1 MQNKIQDKVIEVLQI
16 SPIVP
21 VVVIEDLKDA
31 VPLAQSLIEG
41 GIPIIEVTLRS
52 NCALEAI
59 ELIAK
64 NVPKMHVG
72 AGTILNL
79 NQLEQAQNRGAEFL
93 ISPGLTPSL
102 LEYAKKKDMPLIPGV
117 SSSSE
122 VMQALELGYNAL
134 KFFPA
139 EYCGGAKLL
148 NAFNGPFKGVKFCPT
163 GGISVDNMHAYLKLE
178 NVLCVGGSWL
188 TPRNLVQ
195 NKEWDKIIELC
206 KQALANIKT

>member
-1 MQNKIQDKVIEVLQI
+1 MQDEIIEVLQI

-21 VVVIEDLKDA
+21 VVVIEDIKDA

-41 GIPIIEVTLRS
+41 GIQIIEVTLRS
-52 NCALEAI
+52 SCALEAI

-64 NVPKMHVG
+64 NVPKMRVG
-72 AGTILNL
+72 AGTILNPT
-79 NQLEQAQNRGAEFL
+79 QLEQAQNRGAEFL
-93 ISPGLTPSL
+93 ISPGLTIKL
-102 LEYAKKKDMPLIPGV
+102 LEHAKKKDMPLIPGV

-122 VMQALELGYNAL
+122 VMQALELGYSAL

-139 EYCGGAKLL
+139 EYCGGVKLL

-163 GGISVDNMHAYLKLE
+163 GGISADNMHSYLNLE

-188 TPRNLVQ
+188 TPKNLIQ
-195 NKEWDKIIELC
+195 NKEWDKITEIC
-206 KQALANIKT
+206 KRSLA

>member
-1 MQNKIQDKVIEVLQI
+1 MQDKIIEVLQI

-21 VVVIEDLKDA
+21 VVVIEDLSDA

-64 NVPKMHVG
+64 NVPKMCVG
-72 AGTILNL
+72 AGTILNPT
-79 NQLEQAQNRGAEFL
+79 QLEQAQNRGAEFL
-93 ISPGLTPSL
+93 ISPGLTIKL
-102 LEYAKKKDMPLIPGV
+102 LEHAKKKDMPLIPGV

-122 VMQALELGYNAL
+122 IMQALELGYSAL

-139 EYCGGAKLL
+139 EHCGGVKLL

-163 GGISVDNMHAYLKLE
+163 GGVSVDNMHSYLNLE

-188 TPRNLVQ
+188 TPKDLVQ
-195 NKEWDKIIELC
+195 NKEWDKITEIC
-206 KQALANIKT
+206 KRALALR

>member
-1 MQNKIQDKVIEVLQI
+1 MQDKIIEVLQI

-21 VVVIEDLKDA
+21 VVVIEDLSDA

-52 NCALEAI
+52 SCALEAI

-64 NVPKMHVG
+64 NVPKMRVG

-79 NQLEQAQNRGAEFL
+79 TQLEQVQNRGAEFL
-93 ISPGLTPSL
+93 ISPGLTIKL
-102 LEYAKKKDMPLIPGV
+102 LEHAKKKDMPLIPGV

-139 EYCGGAKLL
+139 EYCGGVKLL

-163 GGISVDNMHAYLKLE
+163 GGISADNMRSYLNLE

-188 TPRNLVQ
+188 TPKDLIQ
-195 NKEWDKIIELC
+195 NKEWDKITEIC
-206 KQALANIKT
+206 KRALA

>member
-1 MQNKIQDKVIEVLQI
+1 MQDKIIEILQI

-21 VVVIEDLKDA
+21 VVVIENIKDA

-52 NCALEAI
+52 SCALEAI

-64 NVPKMHVG
+64 NVPKMCVG
-72 AGTILNL
+72 AGTILNPT
-79 NQLEQAQNRGAEFL
+79 QLEQAQNRGAEFL
-93 ISPGLTPSL
+93 ISPGLTIKL

-122 VMQALELGYNAL
+122 VMQALELGYSAL

-139 EYCGGAKLL
+139 EYCGGVKLL

-163 GGISVDNMHAYLKLE
+163 GGISADNMRSYLNLE

-188 TPRNLVQ
+188 TPKDLIQ
-195 NKEWDKIIELC
+195 NKEWDKITEIC
-206 KQALANIKT
+206 KRALALR

>member
-1 MQNKIQDKVIEVLQI
+1 MQDRIIEVLQI

-21 VVVIEDLKDA
+21 VVVIENIKDA
-31 VPLAQSLIEG
+31 VPLAQSLVEG
-41 GIPIIEVTLRS
+41 GIHIIEVTLRS
-52 NCALEAI
+52 SCALEAI

-64 NVPKMHVG
+64 NVPKMRVG
-72 AGTILNL
+72 AGTILNPT
-79 NQLEQAQNRGAEFL
+79 QLEQAQNRGAEFL
-93 ISPGLTPSL
+93 ISPGLTIKL

-139 EYCGGAKLL
+139 EYCGGVKLL

-163 GGISVDNMHAYLKLE
+163 GGISTDNMRSYLNLE

-188 TPRNLVQ
+188 TPKNLIQ
-195 NKEWDKIIELC
+195 NKEWDKITEIC
-206 KQALANIKT
+206 KRSLALR

>member
-1 MQNKIQDKVIEVLQI
+1 MQDKIIEVLQI

-21 VVVIEDLKDA
+21 VVVIEDLNDA

-52 NCALEAI
+52 SCALEAI

-64 NVPKMHVG
+64 NVPKMRVG

-79 NQLEQAQNRGAEFL
+79 TQLEQAQNRGAEFL
-93 ISPGLTPSL
+93 ISPGLTIKL
-102 LEYAKKKDMPLIPGV
+102 LEHAKKKNMPLIPGV

-139 EYCGGAKLL
+139 EYCGGVKLL

-163 GGISVDNMHAYLKLE
+163 GGISADNMRSYLNLE

-188 TPRNLVQ
+188 TPKDLIQ
-195 NKEWDKIIELC
+195 NKEWDKITEIC
-206 KQALANIKT
+206 KQALA

>member
-1 MQNKIQDKVIEVLQI
+1 MQDKTIEVLQI

-21 VVVIEDLKDA
+21 VVVIENIKDA
-31 VPLAQSLIEG
+31 VSLAQSLVEG
-41 GIPIIEVTLRS
+41 GIHIIEVTLRS
-52 NCALEAI
+52 SCALEAI

-72 AGTILNL
+72 AGTILNPT
-79 NQLEQAQNRGAEFL
+79 QLEQAQNRGAEFL
-93 ISPGLTPSL
+93 ISPGLTIKL

-139 EYCGGAKLL
+139 EYCGGVKLL

-163 GGISVDNMHAYLKLE
+163 GGISADNMRSYLNLE

-188 TPRNLVQ
+188 TPKNLIQ
-195 NKEWDKIIELC
+195 NKEWDKITEIC
-206 KQALANIKT
+206 KRSLALR

>member
-1 MQNKIQDKVIEVLQI
+1 MQDKIIEVLQI
-16 SPIVP
+16 SPIIP
-21 VVVIEDLKDA
+21 VVVIENIKDA

-41 GIPIIEVTLRS
+41 GIQIIEVTLRS
-52 NCALEAI
+52 SCALEAI

-64 NVPKMHVG
+64 NVPKMRVG
-72 AGTILNL
+72 AGTILNPT
-79 NQLEQAQNRGAEFL
+79 QLEQAQNRGAEFL
-93 ISPGLTPSL
+93 ISPGLTIKL

-139 EYCGGAKLL
+139 EYCGGVKLL

-163 GGISVDNMHAYLKLE
+163 GGISANNMRSYLKLE

-188 TPRNLVQ
+188 TPKNLIQ
-195 NKEWDKIIELC
+195 NKEWDKITEIC
-206 KQALANIKT
+206 KRSLVLR

>member
-1 MQNKIQDKVIEVLQI
+1 MQDKIIEVLQI
-16 SPIVP
+16 SPIIP
-21 VVVIEDLKDA
+21 VVVIENIKDA

-41 GIPIIEVTLRS
+41 GIHIIEVTLRS
-52 NCALEAI
+52 SCALEAI

-72 AGTILNL
+72 VGTILNPT
-79 NQLEQAQNRGAEFL
+79 QLEQAQNRGAEFL
-93 ISPGLTPSL
+93 ISPGLTIKL

-122 VMQALELGYNAL
+122 VMQALELGYSAL

-139 EYCGGAKLL
+139 EYCGGVKLL

-163 GGISVDNMHAYLKLE
+163 GGISADNMHSYLNLE

-188 TPRNLVQ
+188 TPKNLIQ
-195 NKEWDKIIELC
+195 NKEWDKITEIC
-206 KQALANIKT
+206 KRSLALR

>member
-1 MQNKIQDKVIEVLQI
+1 MQDKTIEVLQI

-21 VVVIEDLKDA
+21 VVVIENIKDA
-31 VPLAQSLIEG
+31 VPLAQSLVEG
-41 GIPIIEVTLRS
+41 GIHIIEVTLRS
-52 NCALEAI
+52 SCALEAI

-64 NVPKMHVG
+64 NVPKMRVG
-72 AGTILNL
+72 AGTILNPT
-79 NQLEQAQNRGAEFL
+79 QLEQAQNRGAEFL
-93 ISPGLTPSL
+93 ISPGLTIKL

-139 EYCGGAKLL
+139 EYCGGVKLL

-163 GGISVDNMHAYLKLE
+163 GGISADNMHSYLNLE

-188 TPRNLVQ
+188 TPKNLIQ
-195 NKEWDKIIELC
+195 NKEWDKIIEIC
-206 KQALANIKT
+206 KRSLALR

>member
-1 MQNKIQDKVIEVLQI
+1 MQDKTIEILQI

-21 VVVIEDLKDA
+21 VVVVENIKDA

-52 NCALEAI
+52 SCALEAI

-64 NVPKMHVG
+64 NVPKMRVG

-79 NQLEQAQNRGAEFL
+79 TQLEQAQNRGAEFL
-93 ISPGLTPSL
+93 ISPGLTIKL

-139 EYCGGAKLL
+139 EYCGGVKLL

-163 GGISVDNMHAYLKLE
+163 GGISADNMRSYLALE
-178 NVLCVGGSWL
+178 NVVCVGGSWL
-188 TPRNLVQ
+188 TPKDLVQ
-195 NKEWDKIIELC
+195 NKEWDKITEIC
-206 KQALANIKT
+206 KRALALR

>member
-1 MQNKIQDKVIEVLQI
+1 MQDKIIEVLQI

-21 VVVIEDLKDA
+21 VVVIENIKDA

-52 NCALEAI
+52 SCALEAI

-72 AGTILNL
+72 AGTILNPT
-79 NQLEQAQNRGAEFL
+79 QLEQAQNRGAEFL
-93 ISPGLTPSL
+93 ISPGLTIKL
-102 LEYAKKKDMPLIPGV
+102 LEHAKKKDMPLIPGV

-122 VMQALELGYNAL
+122 VMQALELGYSAL

-139 EYCGGAKLL
+139 EYCGGVKLL

-163 GGISVDNMHAYLKLE
+163 GGISADNMRSYLNLE

-188 TPRNLVQ
+188 TPKDLIQ
-195 NKEWDKIIELC
+195 NKEWDKITEIC
-206 KQALANIKT
+206 KRALANI

>member
-1 MQNKIQDKVIEVLQI
+1 MQDKIIEVLQI

-21 VVVIEDLKDA
+21 VVVIENIKDA
-31 VPLAQSLIEG
+31 VPLAQSLVEG
-41 GIPIIEVTLRS
+41 GIHIIEVTLRS
-52 NCALEAI
+52 SCALEAI

-64 NVPKMHVG
+64 NVPKMRVG
-72 AGTILNL
+72 VGTILNPT
-79 NQLEQAQNRGAEFL
+79 QLEQAQNRGAEFL
-93 ISPGLTPSL
+93 ISPGLTIKL

-139 EYCGGAKLL
+139 EYCGGVKLL

-163 GGISVDNMHAYLKLE
+163 GGISADNMHSYLSLE

-188 TPRNLVQ
+188 TPKHLIQ
-195 NKEWDKIIELC
+195 NKEWDKITEIC
-206 KQALANIKT
+206 KRSLALR

>member
-1 MQNKIQDKVIEVLQI
+1 MQDKIIEVLQI
-16 SPIVP
+16 SPIIP
-21 VVVIEDLKDA
+21 VVVIEDIKDA
-31 VPLAQSLIEG
+31 VPLAQSLVEG
-41 GIPIIEVTLRS
+41 GIQIIEVTLRS
-52 NCALEAI
+52 SCALEAI

-64 NVPKMHVG
+64 NVPKMRVG
-72 AGTILNL
+72 AGTILNPT
-79 NQLEQAQNRGAEFL
+79 QLEQAQNRGAEFL
-93 ISPGLTPSL
+93 ISPGLTIKL

-139 EYCGGAKLL
+139 EYCGGVKLL

-163 GGISVDNMHAYLKLE
+163 GGISADNMRSYLNLE

-188 TPRNLVQ
+188 TPKNLIQ
-195 NKEWDKIIELC
+195 NKEWDKITEIC
-206 KQALANIKT
+206 KRSLALR

>member
-1 MQNKIQDKVIEVLQI
+1 MQDKIIEILQI

-21 VVVIEDLKDA
+21 VVVIENIKDA

-41 GIPIIEVTLRS
+41 GIQIIEVTLRS
-52 NCALEAI
+52 SCALEAI

-64 NVPKMHVG
+64 NAPKMRVG

-79 NQLEQAQNRGAEFL
+79 TQLEQAQNRGAEFL
-93 ISPGLTPSL
+93 ISPGLTIKL

-122 VMQALELGYNAL
+122 VMQALELGYNVL

-139 EYCGGAKLL
+139 EYCGGVKLL

-163 GGISVDNMHAYLKLE
+163 GGISTDNMRSYLNLE

-188 TPRNLVQ
+188 TPKNLIQ
-195 NKEWDKIIELC
+195 NKEWDKITEIC
-206 KQALANIKT
+206 KRSLALR

>member
-1 MQNKIQDKVIEVLQI
+1 MQDKIIEVLQI

-21 VVVIEDLKDA
+21 VVVIEDIKDA

-52 NCALEAI
+52 SCALEAI

-64 NVPKMHVG
+64 NVPKMRVG
-72 AGTILNL
+72 AGTILNPT
-79 NQLEQAQNRGAEFL
+79 QLEQAQNRGAEFL
-93 ISPGLTPSL
+93 ISPGLTIKL
-102 LEYAKKKDMPLIPGV
+102 LEHAKKKDMPLIPGV

-122 VMQALELGYNAL
+122 VMQALELGYSAL

-139 EYCGGAKLL
+139 EYCGGVKLL

-163 GGISVDNMHAYLKLE
+163 GGVSVDNMRSYLALE
-178 NVLCVGGSWL
+178 NVVCVGGSWL
-188 TPRNLVQ
+188 TPKNLIQ
-195 NKEWDKIIELC
+195 NKEWDKITEIC
-206 KQALANIKT
+206 KRALALR

>member
-1 MQNKIQDKVIEVLQI
+1 MQDKIIEVLQI

-21 VVVIEDLKDA
+21 VVVIENIKDA

-52 NCALEAI
+52 SCALEAI

-64 NVPKMHVG
+64 NVPKMRVG

-79 NQLEQAQNRGAEFL
+79 TQLEQAQNRGAEFL
-93 ISPGLTPSL
+93 ISPGLTIKL
-102 LEYAKKKDMPLIPGV
+102 LEHAKKKDMPLIPGV

-122 VMQALELGYNAL
+122 VMQALELGYSAL

-139 EYCGGAKLL
+139 EYCGGVKLL

-163 GGISVDNMHAYLKLE
+163 GGISADNMRSYFDLE

-188 TPRNLVQ
+188 TPKDLIQ
-195 NKEWDKIIELC
+195 NKEWDKITEIC
-206 KQALANIKT
+206 KRALA

>member
-1 MQNKIQDKVIEVLQI
+1 MQDKIIEVLQI

-21 VVVIEDLKDA
+21 VVVIEDLNDA

-52 NCALEAI
+52 SCALEAI

-64 NVPKMHVG
+64 NVPKMRVG
-72 AGTILNL
+72 AGTILNPT
-79 NQLEQAQNRGAEFL
+79 QLEQAQNRGAEFL
-93 ISPGLTPSL
+93 ISPGLTIKL
-102 LEYAKKKDMPLIPGV
+102 LEHAKKKDMPLIPGV

-139 EYCGGAKLL
+139 EYCGGVKLL

-163 GGISVDNMHAYLKLE
+163 GGISADNMRSYLNLE

-188 TPRNLVQ
+188 TPKDLIQ
-195 NKEWDKIIELC
+195 NKEWDKITEIC
-206 KQALANIKT
+206 KRALA

>member
-1 MQNKIQDKVIEVLQI
+1 MQDKIIEVLQI
-16 SPIVP
+16 SPIIP
-21 VVVIEDLKDA
+21 VVVIENIKDA
-31 VPLAQSLIEG
+31 VPLAQSLVEG

-52 NCALEAI
+52 SCALEAI

-64 NVPKMHVG
+64 NVPKMRVG
-72 AGTILNL
+72 VGTILNPT
-79 NQLEQAQNRGAEFL
+79 QLEQAQNRGAEFL
-93 ISPGLTPSL
+93 ISPGLTIKL

-122 VMQALELGYNAL
+122 VMQALELGYSAL

-139 EYCGGAKLL
+139 EYCGGVKLL

-163 GGISVDNMHAYLKLE
+163 GGISADNMHSYLNLE

-188 TPRNLVQ
+188 TPKNLIQ
-195 NKEWDKIIELC
+195 NKEWDKITEIC
-206 KQALANIKT
+206 KRSLVLR

>member
-1 MQNKIQDKVIEVLQI
+1 MQDKIIEVLQI

-21 VVVIEDLKDA
+21 VVVIENIKDA

-52 NCALEAI
+52 SCALEAI

-64 NVPKMHVG
+64 NVPKMRVG
-72 AGTILNL
+72 AGTILNPT
-79 NQLEQAQNRGAEFL
+79 QLEQAQNRGAEFL

-102 LEYAKKKDMPLIPGV
+102 LEHAKKKDMPLIPGV

-122 VMQALELGYNAL
+122 VMQALELGYSAL

-139 EYCGGAKLL
+139 EYCGGVKLL

-163 GGISVDNMHAYLKLE
+163 GGISADNMRSYLNLE
-178 NVLCVGGSWL
+178 NVVCVGGSWL
-188 TPRNLVQ
+188 TPKDLIQ
-195 NKEWDKIIELC
+195 NKEWDKITEIC
-206 KQALANIKT
+206 KRALA

>member
-1 MQNKIQDKVIEVLQI
+1 MQDKIIEVLQI

-21 VVVIEDLKDA
+21 VVVVEDIKDA

-52 NCALEAI
+52 SCALEAI

-64 NVPKMHVG
+64 NVPKMRVG
-72 AGTILNL
+72 AGTILNPT
-79 NQLEQAQNRGAEFL
+79 QLEQAQNRGAEFL
-93 ISPGLTPSL
+93 IGPGLTIKL
-102 LEYAKKKDMPLIPGV
+102 LEHAKKKDMPLIPGV

-122 VMQALELGYNAL
+122 VMQALEWGYSAL

-139 EYCGGAKLL
+139 EYCGGVKLL

-163 GGISVDNMHAYLKLE
+163 GGISADNMRSYLNLE

-188 TPRNLVQ
+188 TPKNLIQ
-195 NKEWDKIIELC
+195 NKEWDKITEIC
-206 KQALANIKT
+206 KRALALR

>member
-1 MQNKIQDKVIEVLQI
+1 MQDKIIEVLQI

-21 VVVIEDLKDA
+21 VVVIENIKDA

-52 NCALEAI
+52 SCALEAI

-79 NQLEQAQNRGAEFL
+79 TQLEQAQNRGAEFL

-139 EYCGGAKLL
+139 EYCGGVKLL

-163 GGISVDNMHAYLKLE
+163 GGISADNMRSYLNLE

-188 TPRNLVQ
+188 TPKDLIQ
-195 NKEWDKIIELC
+195 NKEWDKITEIC
-206 KQALANIKT
+206 KRALA

>member
-1 MQNKIQDKVIEVLQI
+1 MQDKIIEVLQI

-21 VVVIEDLKDA
+21 VVVIENIKDA

-52 NCALEAI
+52 SCALEAI

-64 NVPKMHVG
+64 NAPKMCVG
-72 AGTILNL
+72 AGTILNPA
-79 NQLEQAQNRGAEFL
+79 QLEQAQNRGAEFL
-93 ISPGLTPSL
+93 ISPGLTIKL
-102 LEYAKKKDMPLIPGV
+102 LEHAKKKDMPLIPGV

-122 VMQALELGYNAL
+122 VMQALELGYSAL

-139 EYCGGAKLL
+139 EYCGGVKLL

-163 GGISVDNMHAYLKLE
+163 GGISADNMRSYLDLE

-188 TPRNLVQ
+188 TPKNLVQ
-195 NKEWDKIIELC
+195 NKEWDKITGIC
-206 KQALANIKT
+206 KRALALR

>member
-1 MQNKIQDKVIEVLQI
+1 MQDKIIEVLQI

-21 VVVIEDLKDA
+21 VVVIENIKDA
-31 VPLAQSLIEG
+31 VPLAQSLVDG
-41 GIPIIEVTLRS
+41 GIHIIEVTLRS
-52 NCALEAI
+52 SCALEAI

-64 NVPKMHVG
+64 NVPKMHMGV
-72 AGTILNL
+72 GTILNPT
-79 NQLEQAQNRGAEFL
+79 QLEQAQNRGAEFL
-93 ISPGLTPSL
+93 ISPGLTIKL

-122 VMQALELGYNAL
+122 VMQALELGYSTL

-139 EYCGGAKLL
+139 EYCGGVKLL

-163 GGISVDNMHAYLKLE
+163 GGISADNMRSYLNLE

-188 TPRNLVQ
+188 TPKNLIQ
-195 NKEWDKIIELC
+195 NKEWDKITEIC
-206 KQALANIKT
+206 KRALA

>member
-1 MQNKIQDKVIEVLQI
+1 MQDKIIEVLQI
-16 SPIVP
+16 SPIIP
-21 VVVIEDLKDA
+21 VVVIENIWDA

-52 NCALEAI
+52 SCALEAI

-64 NVPKMHVG
+64 NVPKMRVG

-79 NQLEQAQNRGAEFL
+79 TQLEQAQNRGAEFL

-102 LEYAKKKDMPLIPGV
+102 LEHAKKKDMPLIPGV

-122 VMQALELGYNAL
+122 VMQALELGYSAL

-139 EYCGGAKLL
+139 EYCGGVKLL

-163 GGISVDNMHAYLKLE
+163 GGISVDNMRSYLNLE

-188 TPRNLVQ
+188 TPKDLIQ
-195 NKEWDKIIELC
+195 NKEWDKITEIC
-206 KQALANIKT
+206 KRVLALR

>member
-1 MQNKIQDKVIEVLQI
+1 MQDRIIEVLQI

-21 VVVIEDLKDA
+21 VVVIENIKDA

-41 GIPIIEVTLRS
+41 GIHIIEVTLRS
-52 NCALEAI
+52 SCALETI

-64 NVPKMHVG
+64 NVPKMRVG
-72 AGTILNL
+72 AGTILNPT
-79 NQLEQAQNRGAEFL
+79 QLEQAQNRGAEFL
-93 ISPGLTPSL
+93 ISPGLTIKL

-139 EYCGGAKLL
+139 EYCGGVKLL

-163 GGISVDNMHAYLKLE
+163 GGINADNMRSYLNLE

-188 TPRNLVQ
+188 TPKNLIQ
-195 NKEWDKIIELC
+195 NKEWDKITEIC
-206 KQALANIKT
+206 KRSLALR

>member
-1 MQNKIQDKVIEVLQI
+1 MQDKIIEILQI

-21 VVVIEDLKDA
+21 VVVIENIKDA
-31 VPLAQSLIEG
+31 VPLAQSLIDG

-52 NCALEAI
+52 SCALEAI

-64 NVPKMHVG
+64 NVPKMRVG

-79 NQLEQAQNRGAEFL
+79 TQLEQAQNRGAEFL
-93 ISPGLTPSL
+93 ISPGLTIKL
-102 LEYAKKKDMPLIPGV
+102 LEHAKKKDMPLIPGV

-122 VMQALELGYNAL
+122 VMQALELGYSTL

-139 EYCGGAKLL
+139 EYCGGVKLL

-163 GGISVDNMHAYLKLE
+163 GGISADNMRSYLNLE

-188 TPRNLVQ
+188 TPKNLIQ
-195 NKEWDKIIELC
+195 NKEWDKITEIC
-206 KQALANIKT
+206 KRALALR

>member
-1 MQNKIQDKVIEVLQI
+1 MQDKIIEVLQI

-21 VVVIEDLKDA
+21 VVVIEDIKDA

-52 NCALEAI
+52 SCALEAI
-59 ELIAK
+59 ELIA
-64 NVPKMHVG
+64 NNAPKMCVG
-72 AGTILNL
+72 AGTILNPT
-79 NQLEQAQNRGAEFL
+79 QLEQAQNRGAEFL
-93 ISPGLTPSL
+93 ISPGLTIKL
-102 LEYAKKKDMPLIPGV
+102 LEHAKKKDMPLIPGV

-122 VMQALELGYNAL
+122 VMQALELGYSAL

-139 EYCGGAKLL
+139 EYCGGVKLL

-163 GGISVDNMHAYLKLE
+163 GGISADNMRSYLNLE

-188 TPRNLVQ
+188 TPKNLIQ
-195 NKEWDKIIELC
+195 NKEWDKITEIC
-206 KQALANIKT
+206 KRSLAGI

>member
-1 MQNKIQDKVIEVLQI
+1 MQDKIIEVLQI

-21 VVVIEDLKDA
+21 VVVIEDLNDA

-41 GIPIIEVTLRS
+41 SIPIIEVTLRS
-52 NCALEAI
+52 SCALEAI

-64 NVPKMHVG
+64 NVPKMRVG

-79 NQLEQAQNRGAEFL
+79 TQLEQAQNRGAEFL
-93 ISPGLTPSL
+93 ISPGLTIKL
-102 LEYAKKKDMPLIPGV
+102 LEHAKKKDMPLIPGV

-139 EYCGGAKLL
+139 EYCGGVKLL

-163 GGISVDNMHAYLKLE
+163 GGISADNMRSYLNLE

-188 TPRNLVQ
+188 TPKDLIQ
-195 NKEWDKIIELC
+195 NKEWDKITEIC
-206 KQALANIKT
+206 KRALA

>member
-1 MQNKIQDKVIEVLQI
+1 MQDKIIEVLQI

-21 VVVIEDLKDA
+21 VVVIENIKDA

-52 NCALEAI
+52 SCALEAI

-64 NVPKMHVG
+64 NVPKMRVG
-72 AGTILNL
+72 AGTILNPT
-79 NQLEQAQNRGAEFL
+79 QLEQAQNRGAEFL
-93 ISPGLTPSL
+93 ISPGLTIKL
-102 LEYAKKKDMPLIPGV
+102 LEHAKKKDMPLIPGV

-122 VMQALELGYNAL
+122 VMQALELGYSAL

-139 EYCGGAKLL
+139 EYCGGVKLL

-163 GGISVDNMHAYLKLE
+163 GGISADNMRSYLNLE

-188 TPRNLVQ
+188 TPKNLIQ
-195 NKEWDKIIELC
+195 NKEWDKITEIC
-206 KQALANIKT
+206 KRALALT

>member
-1 MQNKIQDKVIEVLQI
+1 MQDKIIEVLQI

-21 VVVIEDLKDA
+21 VVVIENIKDA
-31 VPLAQSLIEG
+31 VPLAQSLVEG
-41 GIPIIEVTLRS
+41 SIQIIEVTLRS
-52 NCALEAI
+52 SCALEAI

-64 NVPKMHVG
+64 NVPKMRVG
-72 AGTILNL
+72 AGTILNPT
-79 NQLEQAQNRGAEFL
+79 QLEQAQNRGAEFL
-93 ISPGLTPSL
+93 ISPGLTIKL

-139 EYCGGAKLL
+139 EYCGGVKLL

-163 GGISVDNMHAYLKLE
+163 GGISTDNMHSYLNLE

-188 TPRNLVQ
+188 TPKDLIQ
-195 NKEWDKIIELC
+195 NKEWDKITEIC
-206 KQALANIKT
+206 KRSLAGI

>member
-1 MQNKIQDKVIEVLQI
+1 MQDKIIEVLQI

-21 VVVIEDLKDA
+21 VVVIENIKNA
-31 VPLAQSLIEG
+31 VPLAQSLVEG
-41 GIPIIEVTLRS
+41 GIHIIEVTLRS
-52 NCALEAI
+52 SCALEAI

-72 AGTILNL
+72 AGTILNPT
-79 NQLEQAQNRGAEFL
+79 QLEQAQNRGAEFL
-93 ISPGLTPSL
+93 ISPGLTIKL

-139 EYCGGAKLL
+139 EYCGGVKLL

-163 GGISVDNMHAYLKLE
+163 GGISADNMRSYLNLE

-188 TPRNLVQ
+188 TPKNLIQ
-195 NKEWDKIIELC
+195 NKEWDKITEIC
-206 KQALANIKT
+206 KRSLALR

>member
-1 MQNKIQDKVIEVLQI
+1 MQDKIIEVLQI

-21 VVVIEDLKDA
+21 VVVIEDIKDA

-52 NCALEAI
+52 SCALEAI

-64 NVPKMHVG
+64 NVPKMRVG
-72 AGTILNL
+72 AGTILNPT
-79 NQLEQAQNRGAEFL
+79 QLEQAQNRGAEFL
-93 ISPGLTPSL
+93 ISPGLTIKL
-102 LEYAKKKDMPLIPGV
+102 LEHAKKKDMSLIPGV

-122 VMQALELGYNAL
+122 VMQALELGYSAL

-139 EYCGGAKLL
+139 EYCGGVKLL

-163 GGISVDNMHAYLKLE
+163 GGISADNMRSYLNLE

-188 TPRNLVQ
+188 TPKNLIQ
-195 NKEWDKIIELC
+195 NKEWDKITEIC
-206 KQALANIKT
+206 KRALALR

>member
-1 MQNKIQDKVIEVLQI
+1 MKDKIIEVLQI
-16 SPIVP
+16 SPIIP
-21 VVVIEDLKDA
+21 VVVIENIKDA
-31 VPLAQSLIEG
+31 VPLAQSLVEG

-52 NCALEAI
+52 SCALEAI

-64 NVPKMHVG
+64 NVPKMRVG
-72 AGTILNL
+72 AGTILNPT
-79 NQLEQAQNRGAEFL
+79 QLEQAQNRGAEFL
-93 ISPGLTPSL
+93 ISPGLTIKL
-102 LEYAKKKDMPLIPGV
+102 LEHAKKKDMPLIPGV

-139 EYCGGAKLL
+139 EYCGGVKLL

-163 GGISVDNMHAYLKLE
+163 GGISADNMRSYLNLE

-188 TPRNLVQ
+188 TPKNLIQ
-195 NKEWDKIIELC
+195 NKEWDKITEIC
-206 KQALANIKT
+206 KRALALT